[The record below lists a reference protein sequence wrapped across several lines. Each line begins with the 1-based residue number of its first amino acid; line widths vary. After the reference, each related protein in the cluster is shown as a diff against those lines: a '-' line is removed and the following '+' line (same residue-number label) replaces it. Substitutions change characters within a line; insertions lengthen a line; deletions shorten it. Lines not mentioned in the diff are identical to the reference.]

1 MAFKTNSSK
10 ASEGG
15 NLKPE
20 GYYETLIE
28 SAKIEDFT
36 KADGTVTQ
44 RIKLKYVIRNDVEQK
59 YKNAC
64 LFNDIWK
71 KKEPNEDDISI
82 DGFNFGQLM
91 AVSDAVKLPDNKEY
105 ESVSA
110 LLAELVGKPV
120 KVHLYHNFYNG
131 KKYEKIDEHKPTD
144 FPNAAHK
151 AKAASHANTY
161 AVPPAQSFAGGFAQT
176 SALHSE
182 QQSNCCAKPCAAA
195 AADVSDDD
203 DYPF

>member
-20 GYYETLIE
+20 GDYEVLID
-28 SAKIEDFT
+28 SAKIEDFP
-36 KADGTVTQ
+36 KADGTTTQ

-59 YKNAC
+59 YKNAY

-71 KKEPNEDDISI
+71 KKEPNEDDMCV

-91 AVSDAVKLPDNKEY
+91 AVSDAAKLPDNKEY

-110 LLAELVGKPV
+110 FLAELVGKPV
-120 KVHLYHNFYNG
+120 KVHLYHNLYNG
-131 KKYEKIDEHKPTD
+131 KTYEKINEHKPTD
-144 FPNAAHK
+144 FPNVAHK
-151 AKAASHANTY
+151 AKAAAPANTY
-161 AVPPAQSFAGGFAQT
+161 AVPPAQSFAA
-176 SALHSE
+176 S
-182 QQSNCCAKPCAAA
+182 AAA